1 MGNINRFHQV
11 LTNKMN
17 EQQQQKENFFKF
29 NVDVQMIREYMAI
42 ITMMIKPVDYQ
53 FLLKKTVFKPDDHNN
68 DVRVC
73 VCVCVFV

>member
-1 MGNINRFHQV
+1 
-11 LTNKMN
+11 MN

-68 DVRVC
+68 DVRGLSD
-73 VCVCVFV
+73 FITFLIDYYYGFGEY